1 MVTSRGDEI
10 GLASR
15 WGWVVLRGV
24 VAIVFGLLAFARPGA
39 MTLSLV
45 MLFAAYAFV
54 GGIATIISAAQ
65 RGRAGQSWGM
75 LMLDGVLGIAVAV
88 VAVLWPASTAMAF
101 VWVLGIWAIL
111 SGALELGSAVSL
123 RKVIRHE
130 WTLALM
136 GLLTLAFGVLMFARP
151 IIGAVAVVY
160 TLGIYAIAFG
170 VLNVAFGFRLRSYAY
185 GHRELPTGGLPQ
197 RTWG

>member
-1 MVTSRGDEI
+1 MVTSRGDEV

-24 VAIVFGLLAFARPGA
+24 VAIAFGLLSLARPGA
-39 MTLSLV
+39 MSLSLV

-54 GGIATIISAAQ
+54 GGIATVISAAQ

-88 VAVLWPASTAMAF
+88 VAVLWPASTALAF
-101 VWVLGIWAIL
+101 VWVLGAWAL
-111 SGALELGSAVSL
+111 LTGGLEIGSAISL

-130 WTLALM
+130 WTLALA
-136 GLLTLAFGVLMFARP
+136 GLLSVGLGVLMFAQP
-151 IIGAVAVVY
+151 IIGAIAVVY
-160 TLGIYAIAFG
+160 TLGVYAIAFG
-170 VLNVAFGFRLRSYAY
+170 GVMIALGFRLRSYAY
-185 GHRELPTGGLPQ
+185 GHKELPTGGLPQ
-197 RTWG
+197 TY